1 MRWIRLSLLIA
12 ITFAFTAFTF
22 AATTFSK
29 KSYHTGN
36 SPSAVVSA
44 DINRDGHPD
53 LISGNRTSAGGF
65 LAVMLGA
72 SGGTFTI
79 SANYPTPSNPVDV
92 VAGDYNKDGFP
103 DIMVLEDDGYQLFL
117 SAKNGA
123 LLPQTETKF
132 GCDGCVGTNI
142 LAVDL
147 NLDHI
152 PDIAYTVCLNG
163 KCGLATDVNDGTGR
177 FIHGGQSTGL
187 DQFAPPH
194 SLVAADFN
202 RDGLDDLAVATGT
215 EIEIFRS
222 LGDGEFTPLQTIP
235 SPLHTPMFALAAGD
249 IDVKNGP
256 DLVFASSPTCFPDC
270 IASPT
275 IYVFLNNGSG
285 TLSGH
290 ANYTAAGEAA
300 LNALFLID
308 LTGDN
313 RLDLVAMNGELQEN
327 NGSIAWAHYTGSGT
341 FSSFATLVQLGNP
354 ADLIG
359 RDLNLDSRH
368 DLAVADEGV
377 PFATP
382 AVVVLTNTTSNA
394 AICTPPSSANLAA
407 KLCSPTSSTSS
418 RTFTVKAAGNSP
430 TGVRRVELW
439 IDGVKKYNSPDD
451 RLSVVV
457 TVSGGSHKFEIVAVD
472 QLGAVAKTSK
482 TVSVP

>member
-1 MRWIRLSLLIA
+1 MRSTRLPLLLA
-12 ITFAFTAFTF
+12 ITFALASFTY

-53 LISGNRTSAGGF
+53 LIAGNANSSGGF

-79 SANYPTPSNPVDV
+79 SANYPTTSNPVDV
-92 VAGDYNKDGFP
+92 VAGDYNSDGFP
-103 DIMVLEDDGYQLFL
+103 DIMVLEKDGYQLFF

-123 LLPQTETKF
+123 LLPQIETKF

-142 LAVDL
+142 LAIDL
-147 NLDHI
+147 NRDRI

-202 RDGLDDLAVATGT
+202 RDSFDDLAVAVGT

-222 LGDGEFTPLQTIP
+222 NGGGGFSPLQTIP
-235 SPLHTPMFALAAGD
+235 SPIHTQTFALAAGD
-249 IDVKNGP
+249 IDAKNGP
-256 DLVFASSPTCFPDC
+256 DLVFASSPTCLPEC

-275 IYVFLNNGSG
+275 IYVYLNNGSG

-290 ANYTAAGEAA
+290 ANYTPAGESSLDA
-300 LNALFLID
+300 LLLID

-313 RLDLVAMNGELQEN
+313 RLDLVALNGALQEN
-327 NGSIAWAHYTGSGT
+327 NGSIAWAHYTGSGNFGT
-341 FSSFATLVQLGNP
+341 FATLVQLGNP
-354 ADLIG
+354 LDVIG

-368 DLAVADEGV
+368 DLAVSDAGV

-394 AICTPPSSANLAA
+394 AICTPPSSAKLAA
-407 KLCSPTSSTSS
+407 KLCSPKSSTSS

-439 IDGVKKYNSPDD
+439 IDGQKKYNSPDD
-451 RLSVVV
+451 RLSAVI
-457 TVSGGSHKFEIVAVD
+457 TLSSGTHKFEIVAVD
-472 QLGAVAKTSK
+472 QLGAIAKTAK
-482 TVSVP
+482 TVTVP

>member
-1 MRWIRLSLLIA
+1 MTLQRFVTVAALCAVFATSLFG
-12 ITFAFTAFTF
+12 TS
-22 AATTFSK
+22 FSK

-53 LISGNRTSAGGF
+53 LIAANATSGGGF
-65 LAVMLGA
+65 LTVMLGG

-79 SANYPTPSNPVDV
+79 AANYTTTSSPVDV
-92 VAGDYNKDGFP
+92 VAGDYNNDGFP
-103 DIMVLEDDGYQLFL
+103 DIMALEEDGYQLFF

-132 GCDGCVGTNI
+132 GCDGCAGTNI
-142 LAVDL
+142 LAIDL
-147 NLDHI
+147 NRDHI

-163 KCGLATDVNDGTGR
+163 KCALQTDVNDGTGR

-187 DQFAPPH
+187 DDFAPRH

-202 RDGLDDLAVATGT
+202 RDSFDDMAVAVGT

-222 LGDGEFTPLQTIP
+222 NGGGGFSLLQTIQ
-235 SPLHTPMFALAAGD
+235 SPIHTPTFALAAGD
-249 IDVKNGP
+249 IDAKNGP
-256 DLVFASSPTCFPDC
+256 DLVFASSPSCFPDC

-275 IYVFLNNGSG
+275 IYVYLNNGSG

-290 ANYTAAGEAA
+290 ANYTVAGEAA

-313 RLDLVAMNGELQEN
+313 RLDLVAMNGALQEN
-327 NGSIAWAHYTGSGT
+327 NGSIAWAHYTGSGNFGS
-341 FSSFATLVQLGNP
+341 FSTLAEFGNP
-354 ADLIG
+354 LDLIG

-368 DLAVADEGV
+368 DLAVADEGA

-382 AVVVLTNTTSNA
+382 AIVVMTNTTSNA
-394 AICTPPSSANLAA
+394 AICSPPSSANLSV
-407 KLCSPTSSTSS
+407 KLCSVTAPSGS
-418 RTFTVKAAGNSP
+418 RTFTVLAAGNSP
-430 TGVRRVELW
+430 VAIRRVELW
-439 IDGVKKYNSPDD
+439 VDGKKLYNSPDD
-451 RLSVVV
+451 RLKDVV
-457 TVSGGSHKFEIVAVD
+457 TLASGSHKLEIVAVD
-472 QLGAVAKTSK
+472 LFGKVVKTSK